1 MRKARFTEGEIV
13 AILREADR
21 KLVLAVAE
29 RNRIS
34 EQTIYILRKRRPA
47 SEAARPRVA
56 ERELEI
62 EVMKEVAAKNR

>member
-21 KLVLAVAE
+21 ELVLAVAK

-34 EQTIYILRKRRPA
+34 EQTIYSWRKRRPA
-47 SEAARPRVA
+47 AEAARPRM
-56 ERELEI
+56 RG
-62 EVMKEVAAKNR
+62 